1 MDADLKRLI
10 RERYPFPIAHAHKKT
25 LAFLDDNAQ
34 KLKCL
39 IQAAETV
46 TQFLALV
53 VLAQLHRDVE
63 HHQAPVLGSW
73 GYSSGKSCGV
83 LRSGNGRAFCVIL

>member
-1 MDADLKRLI
+1 MDADLKRLV
-10 RERYPFPIAHAHKKT
+10 RERYPFPIAHVHKKT

-46 TQFLALV
+46 T
-53 VLAQLHRDVE
+53 
-63 HHQAPVLGSW
+63 
-73 GYSSGKSCGV
+73 
-83 LRSGNGRAFCVIL
+83 